1 MTSYQEKYNY
11 TLRKMDVVCDKL
23 DGIKLGTGEY
33 KVYTLTGD
41 NISKII
47 EIYTTNVNP
56 ISVGNKLKNYNDKI
70 LDVEPNS
77 ILKKINYNDNNFDPI
92 TKAFAG
98 IGDETA
104 SRRFY
109 MVMSPIFLDD
119 NKFNSFV
126 TNLTSGPKIKTNPL
140 LVKGIEKLSN
150 DFKVK
155 CKEEHDAELKF
166 FDDLM
171 KGSDYQTYEKY
182 EITEFD
188 SKVGY
193 TTDKVGNNLQKKNR
207 LKDLYLDVNV
217 NTNNKTY
224 NGKVT
229 FT

>member
-1 MTSYQEKYNY
+1 
-11 TLRKMDVVCDKL
+11 MDVVCDKL

-33 KVYTLTGD
+33 KVYTLNGD

-47 EIYTTNVNP
+47 EVYSLAANLN
-56 ISVGNKLKNYNDKI
+56 SVGNKLKNYNKEI
-70 LDVEPNS
+70 LLEGDYS
-77 ILKKINYNDNNFDPI
+77 ILKNNYPNNEFNPI
-92 TKAFAG
+92 ISSFKTNPK
-98 IGDETA
+98 DT
-104 SRRFY
+104 RFY
-109 MVMSPIFLDD
+109 MVMSTIFLDD
-119 NKFNSFV
+119 NKFNTFV
-126 TNLTSGPKIKTNPL
+126 TNLTSGPKIAKNTL
-140 LVKGIEKLSN
+140 LVEGIKNISNEFKL
-150 DFKVK
+150 K

-166 FDDLM
+166 FDALM
-171 KGSDYQTYEKY
+171 KSELYQKYEKF

-188 SKVGY
+188 TKVQY

>member
-1 MTSYQEKYNY
+1 MT
-11 TLRKMDVVCDKL
+11 
-23 DGIKLGTGEY
+23 
-33 KVYTLTGD
+33 
-41 NISKII
+41 
-47 EIYTTNVNP
+47 
-56 ISVGNKLKNYNDKI
+56 
-70 LDVEPNS
+70 
-77 ILKKINYNDNNFDPI
+77 
-92 TKAFAG
+92 
-98 IGDETA
+98 
-104 SRRFY
+104 
-109 MVMSPIFLDD
+109 MSPIFLDD

-182 EITEFD
+182 AITEFD
-188 SKVGY
+188 TKVQY